1 MHPPQAELV
10 NSKWAEVCRR
20 PTVHRAH
27 PQAGRRVFRSWWCR
41 VARVTRYSGERMS
54 TLSPTPPESPGQPS
68 EQQALQEALAGLL
81 ASVARL
87 SVARGLPYAVVEE
100 MLRLAFVQAAA
111 RAHPGLPEHR
121 KVSRISTSTG
131 INRREVTRLTQQPAN
146 ALPRGRS
153 VASEVFTH
161 WRTEPAYRGADGRPR
176 SLPRQ
181 GEAPSFESLAHSVTR
196 DVHPRSLLDELRRL
210 GLVGWDEASDTVALA
225 REVFVP
231 QGDRSRQYSFLGDN
245 VGDHLRAAVDN
256 VLTSDRSHF
265 EQAVFA
271 DGLSAA
277 SLEAVRPAIRAQWQ
291 ALMAVLVPLLEA
303 RVAADEALQ
312 PAPAGRLR
320 VGLYTYQDEGAPV
333 PATPLAR
340 RINKKKDRDEPQ

>member
-1 MHPPQAELV
+1 M
-10 NSKWAEVCRR
+10 
-20 PTVHRAH
+20 PTV
-27 PQAGRRVFRSWWCR
+27 
-41 VARVTRYSGERMS
+41 
-54 TLSPTPPESPGQPS
+54 TPPAPASEPETPGLNP
-68 EQQALQEALAGLL
+68 EQQALQEALAGLM

-87 SVARGLPYAVVEE
+87 SVARGVPYAAVEE
-100 MLRLAFVQAAA
+100 QLRMAFVQAAA

-121 KVSRISTSTG
+121 KVSRISTTTG
-131 INRREVTRLTQQPAN
+131 INRREVTRLTQLAPS
-146 ALPRGRS
+146 ALPRSRS

-161 WRTEPAYRGADGRPR
+161 WRTEPVYKGPDGLPSR
-176 SLPRQ
+176 LPRQ
-181 GEAPSFESLAHSVTR
+181 GAAPSFESLAHAVTR

-210 GLVGWDEASDTVALA
+210 GLVEWDEASDTVALA

-271 DGLSAA
+271 DGLSPA

-291 ALMAVLVPLLEA
+291 ALMAALVPLLEA

-312 PAPAGRLR
+312 PVPAGRLR

-333 PATPLAR
+333 APPPLAR